1 MGRRENMKLKEKYH
15 NDFNIIL
22 DRYETK
28 KDALIKK
35 GIYSETI
42 KQDLVCKLSIWI
54 NRMLEEERK

>member
-1 MGRRENMKLKEKYH
+1 MKLKDKYH

-42 KQDLVCKLSIWI
+42 KQDLASKLSIWI